1 MIGWWKHAHG
11 GHGPGGRHGHHGHGG
26 PHDGPGA
33 GRGCGPDGFEARVE
47 FVPGAEGGPDE
58 RRGGRGWGR
67 GWGHGGEEAFAS
79 HDRHERHDGEGH
91 FGGFGVRRPLR
102 FLAYKLEL
110 EEAQVE
116 DLASILNDLKTERAQ
131 GDVDHRRS
139 TAAIA
144 EAIASEALDEAKLAA
159 ATEDRV
165 KSAERLRDAVVKAI
179 GRIHKMLTAEQ
190 RSRFAY
196 LIRTGAL
203 SI

>member
-1 MIGWWKHAHG
+1 VECGPAG
-11 GHGPGGRHGHHGHGG
+11 DGPGGG
-26 PHDGPGA
+26 PHGA
-33 GRGCGPDGFEARVE
+33 RGWARW
-47 FVPGAEGGPDE
+47 G
-58 RRGGRGWGR
+58 GGRGP
-67 GWGHGGEEAFAS
+67 GGEAFAGPD
-79 HDRHERHDGEGH
+79 HDGH

-131 GDVDHRRS
+131 GEVDHRRS

-144 EAIASEALDEAKLAA
+144 EAIATETLDAAKLAA
-159 ATEDRV
+159 ATGERV

-179 GRIHKMLTAEQ
+179 GRIHAMLTADQ

>member
-1 MIGWWKHAHG
+1 MYPGMIGWWKH
-11 GHGPGGRHGHHGHGG
+11 GHRHGHGG
-26 PHDGPGA
+26 HCGA
-33 GRGCGPDGFEARVE
+33 GGEGGFEARVE
-47 FVPGAEGGPDE
+47 CAPDDPRE
-58 RRGGRGWGR
+58 RFRRWGR
-67 GWGHGGEEAFAS
+67 GEGPDAFAG
-79 HDRHERHDGEGH
+79 HDHEGH

-110 EEAQVE
+110 EEGQVE
-116 DLASILNDLKTERAQ
+116 ELASILNDLKTERAQ
-131 GDVDHRRS
+131 GEVDHRRS
-139 TAAIA
+139 TAGIA
-144 EAIASEALDEAKLAA
+144 EAIAGEALDSAKLTA

>member
-1 MIGWWKHAHG
+1 MIGWWKH
-11 GHGPGGRHGHHGHGG
+11 GHRHGHGG
-26 PHDGPGA
+26 HCGPGGGGGGEA
-33 GRGCGPDGFEARVE
+33 FEARVE
-47 FVPGAEGGPDE
+47 YGPDDPRE
-58 RRGGRGWGR
+58 GRFRRWGR
-67 GWGHGGEEAFAS
+67 GEGNEAFAG
-79 HDRHERHDGEGH
+79 HDHDGH

-110 EEAQVE
+110 EEGQVE
-116 DLASILNDLKTERAQ
+116 ELASILNDLKTERAQ
-131 GDVDHRRS
+131 GEVDHRRS
-139 TAAIA
+139 TAGIA
-144 EAIASEALDEAKLAA
+144 EAIAGEALDSAKLTA

-203 SI
+203 TI